1 MSMTRRLL
9 CRLRSMV
16 LRELEL
22 ELEEEEGGMGIV
34 IMGDIISGR
43 RRVRGL
49 ALLLGRVVYR
59 ERGVLRGVLLDL
71 EVRVE
76 EVGGYS
82 LLG

>member
-1 MSMTRRLL
+1 MSTTRRLL

-22 ELEEEEGGMGIV
+22 ELEEGDMGIV

>member
-1 MSMTRRLL
+1 MTRRLL

-22 ELEEEEGGMGIV
+22 ELEEEGGMGIV

-49 ALLLGRVVYR
+49 VLLLGRVVYR